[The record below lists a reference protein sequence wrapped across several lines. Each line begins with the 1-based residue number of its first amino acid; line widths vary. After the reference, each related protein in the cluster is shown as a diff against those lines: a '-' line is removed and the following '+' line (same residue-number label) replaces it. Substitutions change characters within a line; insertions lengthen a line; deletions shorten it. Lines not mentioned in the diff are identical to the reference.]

1 MNWQVLLSGTPIG
14 EAEALHTFVYYD
26 GPRLQSIRNKAGQT
40 FLAFWL
46 DDLDGHV
53 EVWALVP
60 LSLGRYNEALRGE
73 HDLYRLLTQP
83 EDNYVYRVRI
93 KAKTNTA
100 SVEIVRPE
108 AFSDDVLPAR
118 GAVLPALD
126 PHPVSSRRT
135 STSDAASLVFER
147 IPLPTATSQRTSAAE
162 LAAKLKREVLLM
174 ALSTEQADGNEASAS
189 LVASM
194 IERVQGAVTGLAR
207 TYGKAQLNI
216 VGTYAGSFG
225 VQFASAV
232 RTDLYGNSK
241 VAKGISSLITISE
254 SLGNEQT
261 LRDHFDELTGRAARR
276 YRRFL
281 ETLEQQEASAVLDWG
296 SPNRRHNVRSA
307 VVTPAMA
314 RTAIK
319 HFETWAE
326 VGTRTFEVTGVVTG
340 VNLRLRRFE
349 LWDDDDAYI
358 AEIADSAMDA
368 AAHVVISAYHRA
380 TIEEI
385 VTYSTAGRSRRKNR
399 LISLSTVREITDD
412 SESDA
417 KDER

>member
-126 PHPVSSRRT
+126 PLWTLILSRRAEPPHQT
-135 STSDAASLVFER
+135 PRASF
-147 IPLPTATSQRTSAAE
+147 SSAYPCP
-162 LAAKLKREVLLM
+162 RRR
-174 ALSTEQADGNEASAS
+174 AS
-189 LVASM
+189 
-194 IERVQGAVTGLAR
+194 E
-207 TYGKAQLNI
+207 
-216 VGTYAGSFG
+216 
-225 VQFASAV
+225 
-232 RTDLYGNSK
+232 
-241 VAKGISSLITISE
+241 
-254 SLGNEQT
+254 
-261 LRDHFDELTGRAARR
+261 
-276 YRRFL
+276 
-281 ETLEQQEASAVLDWG
+281 
-296 SPNRRHNVRSA
+296 
-307 VVTPAMA
+307 
-314 RTAIK
+314 
-319 HFETWAE
+319 
-326 VGTRTFEVTGVVTG
+326 
-340 VNLRLRRFE
+340 LRLPN
-349 LWDDDDAYI
+349 
-358 AEIADSAMDA
+358 SPP
-368 AAHVVISAYHRA
+368 S
-380 TIEEI
+380 
-385 VTYSTAGRSRRKNR
+385 
-399 LISLSTVREITDD
+399 
-412 SESDA
+412 
-417 KDER
+417 